1 MIFPDSYKKIK
12 SILKH
17 KEDYELLFLGELPR
31 MTVEE
36 VSKLKQVQYDN
47 YFNDY
52 KIIKSVDSYLVT

>member
-36 VSKLKQVQYDN
+36 VSKLKQV
-47 YFNDY
+47 
-52 KIIKSVDSYLVT
+52 